1 MEQGMLILCDPE
13 EDYAQRMSDFMRR
26 DKFFPW
32 RVKVY
37 THVSQ
42 LHECAKLHTRD
53 MLVISESAYQEDVLK
68 LGAGKTVILNETG
81 IVKEQKLNNVNKYQE
96 AEAVIQQLK
105 ELGGVCD
112 LRLEEGMGAR
122 LIGLYSPIRRSLQ
135 TSFGLCLGKLLS
147 QRGRTLYLSFE
158 TYSGVEGLFCS
169 DGVDLSSLLYLL
181 TEEEKFAAGAKRQI
195 RREENFEYVST
206 MVNPQNL
213 LMVGAEEWKRLL
225 FQLQKSFG
233 YEYIILDL
241 SENVQGLFD
250 ILRMCV
256 RVYSMAKDDPIAKRK
271 MDQYEQLLSLMEY
284 GDVREKTSICRLPL
298 FRNIPTSISGT
309 AKGDLADY
317 VRKLVEK
324 EEWY

>member
-1 MEQGMLILCDPE
+1 MEQRVLVLCDPE
-13 EDYAQRMSDFMRR
+13 EDYAQRMADFMRR

-37 THVSQ
+37 THVDQ
-42 LHECAKLHTRD
+42 LQECVGLHSRD
-53 MLVISESAYQEDVLK
+53 MLVIAESVYQEDVLK

-81 IVKEQKLNNVNKYQE
+81 IVREEKLNNVSKYQK
-96 AEAVIQQLK
+96 AEVVVQQLK
-105 ELGGVCD
+105 ELGD
-112 LRLEEGMGAR
+112 LEEAFLEEGMETK

-158 TYSGVEGLFCS
+158 AYSGVEGLPGC
-169 DGVDLSSLLYLL
+169 DGVDLSTLLYLL
-181 TEEEKFAAGAKRQI
+181 TDEKKFRAGARRQI
-195 RREENFEYVST
+195 RREENFEYVCS

-213 LMVGAEEWKRLL
+213 LMVGVGEWRKLL
-225 FQLQKSFG
+225 YHLQKSFG

-241 SENVQGLFD
+241 SESVQGLFD
-250 ILRMCV
+250 ILRMCT
-256 RVYSMAKDDPIAKRK
+256 RVYCMAKDNPIAKRK
-271 MDQYEQLLSLMEY
+271 LDQYEQLLSLMEY

-298 FRNIPTSISGT
+298 FRNIPTT
-309 AKGDLADY
+309 VMAAAKGDLADY

>member
-1 MEQGMLILCDPE
+1 MEQRVLILCDPE
-13 EDYAQRMSDFMRR
+13 EDYAQRMSDYMRR

-32 RVKVY
+32 MVKVY
-37 THVSQ
+37 THVAQ
-42 LHECAKLHTRD
+42 LHECAKLHSRD
-53 MLVISESAYQEDVLK
+53 MLVISESVYQEDVQK

-81 IVKEQKLNNVNKYQE
+81 IVKDQKLNNVNKYQE
-96 AEAVIQQLK
+96 AEKVIQQLK
-105 ELGGVCD
+105 ELGGVNG
-112 LRLEEGMGAR
+112 RMLEESIGAK
-122 LIGLYSPIRRSLQ
+122 LIGLYSPIRRCLQ
-135 TSFGLCLGKLLS
+135 TSFGLCLGRLLS
-147 QRGRTLYLSFE
+147 QKGKTLYLSFE
-158 TYSGVEGLFCS
+158 QYSGVEGMQSC

-181 TEEEKFAAGAKRQI
+181 ADEDKFMASARRQI

-213 LMVGAEEWKRLL
+213 LMIGAEEWKRLL
-225 FQLQKSFG
+225 YQLQTCLG

-241 SENVQGLFD
+241 SESVQGLFD

-271 MDQYEQLLSLMEY
+271 LDQYEQLLSLMEY

-298 FRNIPTSISGT
+298 FRNIPTSIAAAS
-309 AKGDLADY
+309 KGDLADY

>member
-1 MEQGMLILCDPE
+1 MEQRVLILCDPE
-13 EDYAQRMSDFMRR
+13 EDYAQRMSDYMRR

-42 LHECAKLHTRD
+42 LHECVKLQSRD
-53 MLVISESAYQEDVLK
+53 MLVISESAYQEDVLR

-81 IVKEQKLNNVNKYQE
+81 IVKGQKLNNVNKYQE
-96 AEAVIQQLK
+96 AEKVIQQIK
-105 ELGGVCD
+105 ELGGVSD
-112 LRLEEGMGAR
+112 RMLEEGMGAR
-122 LIGLYSPIRRSLQ
+122 FIGLYSPIRRCLQ
-135 TSFGLCLGKLLS
+135 TSFGLCLGKLLA
-147 QRGRTLYLSFE
+147 QRGKTLYLSFE
-158 TYSGVEGLFCS
+158 TYSGVEGFNSC

-181 TEEEKFAAGAKRQI
+181 SDEEKFAAGARRQI

-213 LMVGAEEWKRLL
+213 LLISAAEWKKLL
-225 FQLQKSFG
+225 YLLQKGFG

-250 ILRMCV
+250 ILRMCA

-284 GDVREKTSICRLPL
+284 GDVREKTCICRLPL
-298 FRNIPTSISGT
+298 FRNIPTSVAAAT
-309 AKGDLADY
+309 KGDLADY
-317 VRKLVEK
+317 VRKLVEM